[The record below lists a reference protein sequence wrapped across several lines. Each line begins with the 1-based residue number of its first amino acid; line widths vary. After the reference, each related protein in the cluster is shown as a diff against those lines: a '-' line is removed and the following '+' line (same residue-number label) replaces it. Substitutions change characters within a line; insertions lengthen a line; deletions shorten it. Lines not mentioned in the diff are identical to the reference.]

1 MSIKSRSSKA
11 SRLEVG
17 SLAEKEPYQDN
28 YDESLTYGG
37 VDMAELDQSDVIMQ
51 RKMKLINDALDEIG
65 FTWYHFKLFCL
76 NGMGYVIYYKIRPST
91 SY

>member
-1 MSIKSRSSKA
+1 MSIKLRSSTSPPLEAA
-11 SRLEVG
+11 SL
-17 SLAEKEPYQDN
+17 SEKEPFQDP
-28 YDESLTYGG
+28 YDESLSNGG

-76 NGMGYVIYYKIRPST
+76 NGMG
-91 SY
+91 